1 MNPEQQ
7 QQLQSERPQQD
18 SAAAIPGLAEDAS
31 SNTDDMP
38 PPPPPPPQ
46 PPPAFDPRSSLP
58 SSPTASSERSSSQRD
73 QVQTHQRPPPP
84 PPSSIPTITTTS
96 HTSPTAPHTASPSI
110 PHTQHLAKALIA
122 FPTSPSSSS
131 RPLLQSAT
139 SSAASSRRQSRS
151 SSPAPAPPLRTLS
164 HGPNST
170 ANVNAT
176 SAAISTLTPSERRQI
191 TDGLRAHKR
200 SSSLATLKS
209 FTSVSN
215 PVLPVP
221 AALQPHP
228 VPKNPT
234 SANTASNEMP
244 APTAPPFRRAQT
256 YRFSRT
262 QSAAPPHVRS
272 AADPSSAPDINVSLR
287 HSPDAVHYASPEELE
302 KEQQR
307 LKAAAAAKLAEQEAW
322 EKTRGAGSA
331 VLDLLKLPALSD
343 DDDAEANTQERQS
356 RATTPGSASGS
367 GTSASSG
374 SGNGNGNGHTS
385 GGASGS
391 SSSHT
396 DALSRSSN
404 TKRRSNKLSRTW
416 EAASVLPSLDDVQTR
431 RHDIV
436 TVSSADKLL
445 SRGISEYTL
454 LPKILGRGKF
464 SSVFLASK
472 PHGPTGDAQ
481 LFAIKHTP
489 LFPHHPLIATR
500 LLREP
505 TLLAELPPHPNLV
518 NVYETIRTPGHF
530 YLVEEYLDGY
540 VTLEALLVMR
550 SEQSPPHHPIL
561 PTGVANCVLDQL
573 LSAVH
578 AIHHP
583 LQICH
588 RDIKPEN
595 ILVHP
600 DTLQL
605 KLLDFGLATHFS
617 RSEAK
622 LSTCCGSP
630 AFHCPEIVTAL
641 RNPLGTVHYWGPEVD
656 AWTCGITMLRLL
668 TGIRYP
674 IGASH
679 TSVRS
684 MSIRAQRAVATI
696 HDPELRDRVGKL
708 LEVNGERRMR
718 NFEDLVQALES
729 SAEEPPQRGVKD
741 FKSTTFIPVEPQH
754 KMNLP
759 LVIGPAAEA
768 ALTSPLLP
776 SGATPTASKRT
787 TPQNSTPTS
796 PTFAAGDVPD
806 AHLSPA
812 PTLLLSNPTHQ
823 PAQRVLSYVKYC
835 LRCAGILYHCWPDTS
850 SSSSLPTTPGPFEA
864 AFRDFNNAVS
874 NVSSRASGNI
884 SASDA
889 TPVSAQTD
897 GPCPA
902 SLSPSTPFPIQ
913 AARSERDP
921 YSHIHVFEC
930 VLEIVDPPEGAEEEE
945 PQSLVQSIFSALSF
959 GRRPA
964 NRRSLSTPPKPDRL
978 QPAGM
983 PRPPG
988 TPADAPVSGSGSAS
1002 GKAGD
1007 VKCLTFSLVLRF
1019 PRRPAGQV
1027 NFVASRPS
1035 YSRSSSIASRSHRP
1049 RSRASSA
1056 VGSDRDGGGLIR
1068 DASTDSLA
1076 RLSKLHSNNA
1086 EFVTGIHHLRKAMID
1101 SNHTTPR
1108 ASRTSSPAV
1117 SYGNLKRRDGSLAS
1131 HRDHR
1136 DHDHH
1141 RRDANEPERSNL
1153 GLTIETSPELL
1164 RLAEKHTSARKSP
1177 SPRSAPNSR
1186 STSRARSR
1194 KSSRA
1199 RAASTSYKN
1208 IASNKVFVHVT
1219 DDRALDAV
1227 RKALSIGGTTTEY
1240 NPDVETDPEDA
1251 GAPWVSPDLRARDMV
1266 LGEDSDLGIHGAL
1279 ETKNHRVATG
1289 RRRAHSHRNL
1299 SGLAVAV
1306 TEDQANPAS
1315 ATGATGGEPTRPT
1328 WADIPSGTMKPR
1340 STISHGSD
1348 DQEQY
1353 TRGRSLGPASSMNTA
1368 PSSAI
1373 PFSAPPPR
1381 LRASSNLAFAVVH
1394 EESSPSNTERSASQS
1409 RTMLDLRDN
1418 PEPVQRTRNET
1429 DGVGATSSKDLD
1441 LTKAV
1446 ASLTALA
1453 TALLKEDPLPE
1464 HSEIFDTVSGIATYL
1479 LRLQTENAARFA
1491 QELDAISFDLFKA
1504 VSPVTGLVERSSGI
1518 PVKAASQAKQVLDLL
1533 GESASSREVYMAVD
1547 MRCGEMLEAEP
1558 RCIELLND
1566 DLLWSTAAEAIY
1578 LMRLLNTVVPRIRTK
1593 KPQGFSQVFV
1603 RLPQCLMLGLAAVA
1617 DYSTEA
1623 GERLAEEAVRTCCS
1637 AALILVDWE
1646 ARSAGSTEREPVRK
1660 TSREALSRFF
1670 QGVTVCLPH
1679 LAGAKTA
1686 LSEEFFFTQ
1695 NPRYALSAKD
1705 RQLSAVKR
1713 NESLFAEI
1721 SKTLASLEVDLGS
1734 IWSNALV
1741 VMSRDPDDDDTRETL
1756 TALGVAGFVLHVHL
1770 LYSGYARDRP
1780 VEWKGVRAQ
1789 TQLEAA
1795 LPVALLAVS
1804 QQTKAAAS
1812 LELQEGKEDALADA
1826 SLLWMQW
1833 CLRGLQQD
1841 PSSSAAGHRVL
1852 PAGLAVSLAQT
1863 LATQSVVSPS
1873 PTARLARFKML
1884 TELLVRWCEK
1894 AVSLQVVEQ
1903 LISSSPFA
1911 QLRAGGVTIM
1921 RDALGAWFGAS
1932 AEGEDVPVEV
1942 VAKALVHVVVLPS
1955 SLQSSDADST
1965 LADTVAEESAVLTE
1979 LLSLLFW
1986 LETQRR
1992 ISKQVAS
1999 VYEQVKDG
2007 KDRFVSA
2014 LDEVL
2019 GRVDGSKAQVAL
2031 VQMALAR
2038 LRGAEEQP
2046 E

>member
-1 MNPEQQ
+1 
-7 QQLQSERPQQD
+7 
-18 SAAAIPGLAEDAS
+18 
-31 SNTDDMP
+31 MP
-38 PPPPPPPQ
+38 PPPPPPP
-46 PPPAFDPRSSLP
+46 PAFNPRSSLP
-58 SSPTASSERSSSQRD
+58 SSPSASPEAPSSQLEPVHSQPSSS
-73 QVQTHQRPPPP
+73 
-84 PPSSIPTITTTS
+84 SSIPTITTTS
-96 HTSPTAPHTASPSI
+96 LTSPTASHAASQSTTP
-110 PHTQHLAKALIA
+110 TQHLTKASIA
-122 FPTSPSSSS
+122 FPSTSSSTSSSS
-131 RPLLQSAT
+131 AKPLLPSTT

-164 HGPNST
+164 QGPSST

-176 SAAISTLTPSERRQI
+176 SAAISTLTSLERRQI
-191 TDGLRAHKR
+191 TDSLRAHKR

-209 FTSVSN
+209 LASVSN
-215 PVLPVP
+215 PSLPIP
-221 AALQPHP
+221 AALQPQTEAKETP
-228 VPKNPT
+228 SQGRAPAST
-234 SANTASNEMP
+234 SNEMP
-244 APTAPPFRRAQT
+244 APTAPPYRRAQT

-262 QSAAPPHVRS
+262 QSAAPPHARS
-272 AADPSSAPDINVSLR
+272 AADPSSVAPDANASSR
-287 HSPDAVHYASPEELE
+287 HSPDAVRHASPEELE

-343 DDDAEANTQERQS
+343 DDDADVNAQERQG

-367 GTSASSG
+367 GTSADSVSGNANGHNSG
-374 SGNGNGNGHTS
+374 S
-385 GGASGS
+385 ASGS
-391 SSSHT
+391 NSFHIDST
-396 DALSRSSN
+396 SRSSH
-404 TKRRSNKLSRTW
+404 TKRRSTKLSRTW

-472 PHGPTGDAQ
+472 PHGPTGDPQ

-505 TLLAELPPHPNLV
+505 TLLAELAPHPNLV

-550 SEQSPPHHPIL
+550 SEQLPPHLPIL

-668 TGIRYP
+668 TGVRYP

-696 HDPELRDRVGKL
+696 ADPELRDRVGKL

-718 NFEDLVQALES
+718 NFEDLVKALEA
-729 SAEEPPQRGVKD
+729 SAEEPPQRGIKE

-759 LVIGPAAEA
+759 LVVGPAAEA
-768 ALTSPLLP
+768 ALASPLLP

-796 PTFAAGDVPD
+796 PTFATADVPD

-850 SSSSLPTTPGPFEA
+850 SSSSLPTTPGPGPFEA

-874 NVSSRASGNI
+874 NVSSRT
-884 SASDA
+884 SDA
-889 TPVSAQTD
+889 TPVPAQSD
-897 GPCPA
+897 GACPA
-902 SLSPSTPFPIQ
+902 SLSPSTPFPVQ

-930 VLEIVDPPEGAEEEE
+930 VLEIVDPPEGADEEE

-988 TPADAPVSGSGSAS
+988 TPADAPVSGSCSTS

-1035 YSRSSSIASRSHRP
+1035 YSRSSSVASRSHRT

-1056 VGSDRDGGGLIR
+1056 VGSERDGGGLHR

-1086 EFVTGIHHLRKAMID
+1086 EFVTGIHPLRKAMID

-1108 ASRTSSPAV
+1108 ASRTSSPAM
-1117 SYGNLKRRDGSLAS
+1117 SYGDLKKRDGSLAP
-1131 HRDHR
+1131 HRE
-1136 DHDHH
+1136 HDRH
-1141 RRDANEPERSNL
+1141 RRDANEPERTNL

-1164 RLAEKHTSARKSP
+1164 RISDKQSSARRSP

-1199 RAASTSYKN
+1199 RAASTSYKGT
-1208 IASNKVFVHVT
+1208 ASNKVFVHVT

-1227 RKALSIGGTTTEY
+1227 RKALSIGGTTTDY
-1240 NPDVETDPEDA
+1240 NPDVETDPEDV
-1251 GAPWVSPDLRARDMV
+1251 GALWTSPDLRARDMT
-1266 LGEDSDLGIHGAL
+1266 LGEESDLGIYGGAL
-1279 ETKNHRVATG
+1279 DPKHRRVASG
-1289 RRRAHSHRNL
+1289 RRRAHSHRHA
-1299 SGLAVAV
+1299 SGLAGAVA
-1306 TEDQANPAS
+1306 EDQANPAPS
-1315 ATGATGGEPTRPT
+1315 TGGEPSSRPT
-1328 WADIPSGTMKPR
+1328 WADIPSGTIKPR

-1381 LRASSNLAFAVVH
+1381 LRASSNLAFAVVQ

-1409 RTMLDLRDN
+1409 RTMLDLRDK
-1418 PEPVQRTRNET
+1418 PDPIQRARNEA
-1429 DGVGATSSKDLD
+1429 DAVGALSGNDFD

-1446 ASLTALA
+1446 SSLTVL
-1453 TALLKEDPLPE
+1453 TSALLKRDPLPE
-1464 HSEIFDTVSGIATYL
+1464 HTELLDAVSGIATHL
-1479 LRLQTENAARFA
+1479 FRLQTENAARFA

-1504 VSPVTGLVERSSGI
+1504 VSPMTGLVERSSGTY
-1518 PVKAASQAKQVLDLL
+1518 VKVASTAKQALDLL
-1533 GESASSREVYMAVD
+1533 GENASSREVYMAVD

-1566 DLLWSTAAEAIY
+1566 DQLWSSAAEAIY

-1603 RLPQCLMLGLAAVA
+1603 RLPQCLMLGLASIA
-1617 DYSTEA
+1617 DYSSEA
-1623 GERLAEEAVRTCCS
+1623 SEQLAKEAIKTCCS
-1637 AALILVDWE
+1637 TALILVDWE
-1646 ARSAGSTEREPVRK
+1646 ARSTDNTEREPVRK
-1660 TSREALSRFF
+1660 TSREALSRFL

-1679 LAGAKTA
+1679 LAGAKTT
-1686 LSEEFFFTQ
+1686 LSEEFFFQQ
-1695 NPRYALSAKD
+1695 NPRYALAAKD

-1741 VMSRDPDDDDTRETL
+1741 GMSRDPENDDTRETL

-1780 VEWKGVRAQ
+1780 IEWKGVRAQ

-1795 LPVALLAVS
+1795 LPVALLAIT

-1812 LELQEGKEDALADA
+1812 PDLEEGKEDALADT

-1841 PSSSAAGHRVL
+1841 ASSTGHRVL
-1852 PAGLAVSLAQT
+1852 PAELAVSLAQI

-1873 PTARLARFKML
+1873 PTARLARFKLL
-1884 TELLVRWCEK
+1884 TELLVRWCNK
-1894 AVSLQVVEQ
+1894 TIALQVVEQ
-1903 LISSSPFA
+1903 LITSSPFA
-1911 QLRAGGVTIM
+1911 QLRAGGVTIL
-1921 RDALGAWFGAS
+1921 RDALAAWFSAS
-1932 AEGEDVPVEV
+1932 DEADIPVDAVSALLVKV
-1942 VAKALVHVVVLPS
+1942 VALPD
-1955 SLQSSDADST
+1955 SLQSEVEDNGT
-1965 LADTVAEESAVLTE
+1965 LAEQVAEESATLTE
-1979 LLSLLFW
+1979 QLSLLLW
-1986 LETQRR
+1986 LEMQHRTSKL
-1992 ISKQVAS
+1992 ISS
-1999 VYEQVKDG
+1999 VYDQVKDH
-2007 KDRFVSA
+2007 KDTFISA
-2014 LDEVL
+2014 LGKVVDRL
-2019 GRVDGSKAQVAL
+2019 DGSNAEVAHRIQL
-2031 VQMALAR
+2031 VELALTR
-2038 LRGAEEQP
+2038 LRSVGEERR
-2046 E
+2046 

>member
-1 MNPEQQ
+1 
-7 QQLQSERPQQD
+7 
-18 SAAAIPGLAEDAS
+18 
-31 SNTDDMP
+31 
-38 PPPPPPPQ
+38 
-46 PPPAFDPRSSLP
+46 
-58 SSPTASSERSSSQRD
+58 
-73 QVQTHQRPPPP
+73 
-84 PPSSIPTITTTS
+84 
-96 HTSPTAPHTASPSI
+96 
-110 PHTQHLAKALIA
+110 
-122 FPTSPSSSS
+122 
-131 RPLLQSAT
+131 
-139 SSAASSRRQSRS
+139 
-151 SSPAPAPPLRTLS
+151 
-164 HGPNST
+164 
-170 ANVNAT
+170 
-176 SAAISTLTPSERRQI
+176 
-191 TDGLRAHKR
+191 
-200 SSSLATLKS
+200 
-209 FTSVSN
+209 
-215 PVLPVP
+215 
-221 AALQPHP
+221 
-228 VPKNPT
+228 
-234 SANTASNEMP
+234 MP
-244 APTAPPFRRAQT
+244 APTAPPYRRSQT

-262 QSAAPPHVRS
+262 QSAAPPHDRS
-272 AADPSSAPDINVSLR
+272 AHPSSAAPLAAASTSTSR
-287 HSPDAVHYASPEELE
+287 QSPDAAKYASHEEFE

-322 EKTRGAGSA
+322 ERTRGAGSA
-331 VLDLLKLPALSD
+331 VLDLLKLPAISGD
-343 DDDAEANTQERQS
+343 DNADADADAPSSAGRQS
-356 RATTPGSASGS
+356 RVTTPGSASGS
-367 GTSASSG
+367 GASGDSVSVGVNANSHSSG
-374 SGNGNGNGHTS
+374 NAS
-385 GGASGS
+385 SGS

-396 DALSRSSN
+396 DTSSRSSN
-404 TKRRSNKLSRTW
+404 DPNRKNNKLSRTW
-416 EAASVLPSLDDVQTR
+416 EACSVLPSLQDVQNR
-431 RHDIV
+431 KHDIV

-472 PHGPTGDAQ
+472 PHGPTGDPQ

-540 VTLEALLVMR
+540 VTLEALLLMR

-668 TGIRYP
+668 TGVRYP

-684 MSIRAQRAVATI
+684 MSIRAQRAVSTI
-696 HDPELRDRVGKL
+696 QDAELRDRVGKL

-718 NFEDLVQALES
+718 NFEDLVKALEA
-729 SAEEPPQRGVKD
+729 SADETPQRGVKE

-759 LVIGPAAEA
+759 LVVGPAADA

-776 SGATPTASKRT
+776 SGATPAASKH
-787 TPQNSTPTS
+787 STPMNSRPSS
-796 PTFAAGDVPD
+796 PTFAHSDVPE

-823 PAQRVLSYVKYC
+823 PAPRVLSYVKYC

-850 SSSSLPTTPGPFEA
+850 SSASLPTTPGLGPFEA
-864 AFRDFNNAVS
+864 AFRDFNNAAS
-874 NVSSRASGNI
+874 N
-884 SASDA
+884 SAPRTYDA
-889 TPVSAQTD
+889 TPTPISTQSE
-897 GPCPA
+897 GPQPT

-930 VLEIVDPPEGAEEEE
+930 VLEIVDPPEGADEEE

-964 NRRSLSTPPKPDRL
+964 NRRSLSTPPKPEKL
-978 QPAGM
+978 QAAGM

-1002 GKAGD
+1002 GKAGN
-1007 VKCLTFSLVLRF
+1007 VKCLTFCLVLRF

-1027 NFVASRPS
+1027 GFVTSRPP
-1035 YSRSSSIASRSHRP
+1035 YSRSSSVASRSHRN

-1056 VGSDRDGGGLIR
+1056 VGSDRDASGLHR
-1068 DASTDSLA
+1068 NTSSDSLA
-1076 RLSKLHSNNA
+1076 RLQKLHTSHT
-1086 EFVTGIHHLRKAMID
+1086 EFVTGIHPLRKAMID

-1117 SYGNLKRRDGSLAS
+1117 SYGDLKKRDGSLAPYRE
-1131 HRDHR
+1131 H
-1136 DHDHH
+1136 HDRH
-1141 RRDANEPERSNL
+1141 RRDAHDPDRNNL

-1164 RLAEKHTSARKSP
+1164 RISESQSSARNSP

-1186 STSRARSR
+1186 STSRVRSR

-1199 RAASTSYKN
+1199 RAASTSYKGST
-1208 IASNKVFVHVT
+1208 SNKVFVHVT
-1219 DDRALDAV
+1219 DDRALDAI

-1240 NPDVETDPEDA
+1240 NPDIETDLEDMA
-1251 GAPWVSPDLRARDMV
+1251 ALWMSPDLRARDAT
-1266 LGEDSDLGIHGAL
+1266 LSEETDLGSHIEPFEPKHRRGAS
-1279 ETKNHRVATG
+1279 G
-1289 RRRAHSHRNL
+1289 RRRAHSHRHA
-1299 SGLAVAV
+1299 SGLAVA
-1306 TEDQANPAS
+1306 TEDEASHANTPAS
-1315 ATGATGGEPTRPT
+1315 GGELSPRPT
-1328 WADIPSGTMKPR
+1328 WTDIPMGANKPR

-1348 DQEQY
+1348 HQEQY
-1353 TRGRSLGPASSMNTA
+1353 TRGRSLGPASSLHPGA
-1368 PSSAI
+1368 SSAI
-1373 PFSAPPPR
+1373 PFSAQPPR

-1394 EESSPSNTERSASQS
+1394 EESSPSNTEQSASHS
-1409 RTMLDLRDN
+1409 KTMLDLRDK
-1418 PEPVQRTRNET
+1418 PDAMQRPRTET
-1429 DGVGATSSKDLD
+1429 EVANAPSKNTLD
-1441 LTKAV
+1441 LAKAV
-1446 ASLTALA
+1446 ASLTVKTSAML
-1453 TALLKEDPLPE
+1453 TESHLPE
-1464 HSEIFDTVSGIATYL
+1464 HAELLDAVSSIASYL
-1479 LRLQTENAARFA
+1479 YRLQTEDAVRFS
-1491 QELDAISFDLFKA
+1491 QELDTVSFDLFKA
-1504 VSPVTGLVERSSGI
+1504 VSPVTGLVERSSGS
-1518 PVKAASQAKQVLDLL
+1518 PSKAASTAKQILDLL
-1533 GESASSREVYMAVD
+1533 GETASSREVYMAID
-1547 MRCGEMLEAEP
+1547 MRCGEMVEAEP
-1558 RCIELLND
+1558 RCIELFED
-1566 DLLWSTAAEAIY
+1566 DQLWSSAAESIY
-1578 LMRLLNTVVPRIRTK
+1578 LMRLLNTVLPRIRTK
-1593 KPQGFSQVFV
+1593 KPQGFSHVFV
-1603 RLPQCLMLGLAAVA
+1603 RLPQCLKLGLASVGER
-1617 DYSTEA
+1617 STEA
-1623 GERLAEEAVRTCCS
+1623 SEHLAEEAVQTCCS
-1637 AALILVDWE
+1637 SALILVDWE
-1646 ARSAGSTEREPVRK
+1646 ARSSGSTEREPVRK
-1660 TSREALSRFF
+1660 TSREALSRFL

-1686 LSEEFFFTQ
+1686 LSEEFFYAQ
-1695 NPRYALSAKD
+1695 NPRYALASKD
-1705 RQLSAVKR
+1705 SLWRSSVKQ
-1713 NESLFAEI
+1713 NEALFAEI

-1734 IWSNALV
+1734 IWSNSLTA
-1741 VMSRDPDDDDTRETL
+1741 MSRDPDDEDARETL
-1756 TALGVAGFVLHVHL
+1756 AALGVAGFVLHVHL

-1795 LPVALLAVS
+1795 LPVALLAMS

-1812 LELQEGKEDALADA
+1812 PDLVEGKEDALADT

-1833 CLRGLQQD
+1833 CLRGLDQD
-1841 PSSSAAGHRVL
+1841 ASAGSRVL
-1852 PAGLAVSLAQT
+1852 PAELAVSLAQT

-1873 PTARLARFKML
+1873 PTARLARFKL
-1884 TELLVRWCEK
+1884 TDASAGSLVRSRGGAADVGAADHVFAFCTAASGRSGDSAGCVGGLVRQRSAK
-1894 AVSLQVVEQ
+1894 RGSGGGSCTVVAN
-1903 LISSSPFA
+1903 SA
-1911 QLRAGGVTIM
+1911 CG
-1921 RDALGAWFGAS
+1921 
-1932 AEGEDVPVEV
+1932 AEGSRSRTVGGGKR
-1942 VAKALVHVVVLPS
+1942 KAHRTP
-1955 SLQSSDADST
+1955 
-1965 LADTVAEESAVLTE
+1965 LAA
-1979 LLSLLFW
+1979 
-1986 LETQRR
+1986 
-1992 ISKQVAS
+1992 
-1999 VYEQVKDG
+1999 G
-2007 KDRFVSA
+2007 
-2014 LDEVL
+2014 
-2019 GRVDGSKAQVAL
+2019 
-2031 VQMALAR
+2031 LA
-2038 LRGAEEQP
+2038 
-2046 E
+2046 

>member
-1 MNPEQQ
+1 MP
-7 QQLQSERPQQD
+7 
-18 SAAAIPGLAEDAS
+18 S
-31 SNTDDMP
+31 SSSSSSP
-38 PPPPPPPQ
+38 PPPPPPA
-46 PPPAFDPRSSLP
+46 AFNPRSSLP
-58 SSPTASSERSSSQRD
+58 SSPSASPQASC
-73 QVQTHQRPPPP
+73 
-84 PPSSIPTITTTS
+84 SIPTITTTS
-96 HTSPTAPHTASPSI
+96 HASPSASH
-110 PHTQHLAKALIA
+110 PASPLTTPTQHSTTATIA
-122 FPTSPSSSS
+122 FPTSPPPPSSSA
-131 RPLLQSAT
+131 RPLLHSTTSSAT
-139 SSAASSRRQSRS
+139 SSRRHSRS

-176 SAAISTLTPSERRQI
+176 SAAISTLTSSERRQI
-191 TDGLRAHKR
+191 TDSLRAHKR
-200 SSSLATLKS
+200 SSSLATLQHS
-209 FTSVSN
+209 RPSQHRAAPATSN
-215 PVLPVP
+215 D
-221 AALQPHP
+221 
-228 VPKNPT
+228 
-234 SANTASNEMP
+234 MP
-244 APTAPPFRRAQT
+244 APTAPPYRRAQT
-256 YRFSRT
+256 QRFSRT
-262 QSAAPPHVRS
+262 QSAAPPHGRS
-272 AADPSSAPDINVSLR
+272 APDPSSAHDST
-287 HSPDAVHYASPEELE
+287 DAVRHASAEELE

-307 LKAAAAAKLAEQEAW
+307 LKAVAAAKLAEQEAW

-343 DDDAEANTQERQS
+343 DDDADVNTPERHS

-367 GTSASSG
+367 GTSAASA
-374 SGNGNGNGHTS
+374 SGNGNGNGHHS
-385 GGASGS
+385 GSASGS
-391 SSSHT
+391 SSSH
-396 DALSRSSN
+396 S
-404 TKRRSNKLSRTW
+404 KRKTNKLSRTW
-416 EAASVLPSLDDVQTR
+416 EAAGVLPSLEDVQSR

-436 TVSSADKLL
+436 AVSSADKLL

-472 PHGPTGDAQ
+472 PHGPTGDPQ

-668 TGIRYP
+668 TGVRYP

-696 HDPELRDRVGKL
+696 PDPELRDRVGKL

-718 NFEDLVQALES
+718 NFEDLVRALEA
-729 SAEEPPQRGVKD
+729 SAEEPQQRGVKE

-759 LVIGPAAEA
+759 LVVGPAAEA

-796 PTFAAGDVPD
+796 PTLTAADVPS

-850 SSSSLPTTPGPFEA
+850 SSSSLPPTPGPFEA

-874 NVSSRASGNI
+874 NVSSRAT
-884 SASDA
+884 DA
-889 TPVSAQTD
+889 TPISAQSD

-930 VLEIVDPPEGAEEEE
+930 VLEIVDPPAGADDQE

-959 GRRPA
+959 GRRPT

-978 QPAGM
+978 QAAGM

-988 TPADAPVSGSGSAS
+988 TSADAPVSGSGSAS
-1002 GKAGD
+1002 GKPGD

-1035 YSRSSSIASRSHRP
+1035 YSRSSSVASRSHRN

-1056 VGSDRDGGGLIR
+1056 VGADRDGGSGGGGLHR
-1068 DASTDSLA
+1068 DVSTDSLA
-1076 RLSKLHSNNA
+1076 RLSKLHSNHA
-1086 EFVTGIHHLRKAMID
+1086 EFVTGIHPLRKAMID

-1117 SYGNLKRRDGSLAS
+1117 SHGDLKKRDGSLAP
-1131 HRDHR
+1131 HR
-1136 DHDHH
+1136 DHDRH
-1141 RRDANEPERSNL
+1141 RRDANEPERFNL

-1164 RLAEKHTSARKSP
+1164 RIAEKQSCARKSP
-1177 SPRSAPNSR
+1177 SPHSAPNSR

-1199 RAASTSYKN
+1199 RAVSTSYKS
-1208 IASNKVFVHVT
+1208 IASNKVFVHVS

-1227 RKALSIGGTTTEY
+1227 RKALSIGGTTTDY
-1240 NPDVETDPEDA
+1240 NPDVETDPEDVA
-1251 GAPWVSPDLRARDMV
+1251 ALWTSPDLRARDMT
-1266 LGEDSDLGIHGAL
+1266 LGGELDLGLLGGTL
-1279 ETKNHRVATG
+1279 EPKHRRVASG
-1289 RRRAHSHRNL
+1289 RRRAHSHRNA
-1299 SGLAVAV
+1299 SGLAVSVA
-1306 TEDQANPAS
+1306 EDQANPAS
-1315 ATGATGGEPTRPT
+1315 TPGGESGSRPT
-1328 WADIPSGTMKPR
+1328 WADVPSGTMKPR

-1353 TRGRSLGPASSMNTA
+1353 TRGRSLGPASSMNTT

-1381 LRASSNLAFAVVH
+1381 LRASSNLAFAVVQ

-1409 RTMLDLRDN
+1409 RTMLDLRDK
-1418 PEPVQRTRNET
+1418 PDPTPRARSET
-1429 DGVGATSSKDLD
+1429 EGVGATSSNDLD
-1441 LTKAV
+1441 LTKSV
-1446 ASLTALA
+1446 ASLAVMTS
-1453 TALLKEDPLPE
+1453 ALLKEDPLPVHAE
-1464 HSEIFDTVSGIATYL
+1464 LLDAVSGIAAYL
-1479 LRLQTENAARFA
+1479 LRLQTENAARFT

-1504 VSPVTGLVERSSGI
+1504 FSPVTGLVERSTGA
-1518 PVKAASQAKQVLDLL
+1518 PAKAASTAKQVLDLL
-1533 GESASSREVYMAVD
+1533 GEIASSREVYMAVD
-1547 MRCGEMLEAEP
+1547 MRCGEMLEASP
-1558 RCIELLND
+1558 RCIELFND
-1566 DLLWSTAAEAIY
+1566 DQLWSSAAEAIY

-1603 RLPQCLMLGLAAVA
+1603 RLPQCLMLGLASVA
-1617 DYSTEA
+1617 DYSTQASEH
-1623 GERLAEEAVRTCCS
+1623 LAEEAIKTCCS
-1637 AALILVDWE
+1637 TALILVDWE
-1646 ARSAGSTEREPVRK
+1646 ARSTGGTEREPVRK
-1660 TSREALSRFF
+1660 TSREALSRFL

-1686 LSEEFFFTQ
+1686 LSEEFFLAQ
-1695 NPRYALSAKD
+1695 NPRYALAAKD

-1741 VMSRDPDDDDTRETL
+1741 GMSRDPDDDDTRETL

-1780 VEWKGVRAQ
+1780 SEWKGVRAQ

-1812 LELQEGKEDALADA
+1812 PELEQGQEDALADT

-1841 PSSSAAGHRVL
+1841 ASSSSAAAASTRVL
-1852 PAGLAVSLAQT
+1852 PAELAVSLAQT

-1873 PTARLARFKML
+1873 PTARLARFKLL
-1884 TELLVRWCEK
+1884 TEMLVRWCDRT
-1894 AVSLQVVEQ
+1894 AALQVVEQ
-1903 LISSSPFA
+1903 LIASSPFA
-1911 QLRAGGVTIM
+1911 QLRAGGVTIL
-1921 RDALGAWFGAS
+1921 RDALAAWFSGT
-1932 AEGEDVPVEV
+1932 AEADDVPVEAVSALLVKV
-1942 VAKALVHVVVLPS
+1942 VALPN
-1955 SLQSSDADST
+1955 SLQPSEADEA
-1965 LADTVAEESAVLTE
+1965 LAEKVAEESSKLTE
-1979 LLSLLFW
+1979 QLSLLLW
-1986 LETQRR
+1986 LETQQRT
-1992 ISKQVAS
+1992 SKLVAA
-1999 VYEQVKDG
+1999 VYEQVKDS
-2007 KDRFVSA
+2007 KNDFVSTLA
-2014 LDEVL
+2014 KVLDGL
-2019 GRVDGSKAQVAL
+2019 DASKAEVAL

-2038 LRGAEEQP
+2038 LCSVEG
-2046 E
+2046 